1 LTKKLKKQL
10 SSFTLLPI
18 VIVFIFLVVFFI
30 YSIKFNNHFFV
41 VILATQFVILVFLI
55 FFRNRFLQQKTV
67 YDLQEEDRLEEINL
81 LCSKV
86 EKEDFNKESLKVRF
100 EDYSKLKILAEKLSL
115 SETRLEAANVLT
127 EQADELIG
135 KNDATTILYLLDL
148 ETGEPSMISSVHNK
162 AKVNVK
168 SKKGDY
174 LDRWVLKK
182 LKPLLVEDIK
192 SDFRFDTTQGI
203 SKDGGREKRSLIS
216 IPLVLGEKILG
227 VLRVDSPNEKRFSME
242 DLRLLSRIGDLGAV
256 AMESA
261 YLYERIQDLAVKD
274 SLTGLYLRRFLMDRL
289 NSELPREL
297 RSKSDL
303 SLLVVD
309 LDYFKKYNDQ
319 FGHIAGDMVLK
330 KLSEH
335 LVDIFNNP
343 GDIICRYG
351 GEEFVVMLPDCTK
364 IQAKKLAEDL
374 RKKVEETKIILRRE
388 KTKVTVSIGVATF
401 PTDAQIKEELI
412 HKADQAM
419 YQAKRKG
426 RNKVCLS

>member
-1 LTKKLKKQL
+1 M
-10 SSFTLLPI
+10 
-18 VIVFIFLVVFFI
+18 IVFFV
-30 YSIKFNNHFFV
+30 YAIKFNNHFFD
-41 VILATQFVILVFLI
+41 VILVTQLVILIFLV
-55 FFRNRFLQQKTV
+55 FFRNKFLQQKTA
-67 YDLQEEDRLEEINL
+67 YNLQEEDRLEEINL

-86 EKEDFNKESLKVRF
+86 EKEDLNRESLKVRF
-100 EDYSKLKILAEKLSL
+100 GDYSKLKILAEKLSL
-115 SETRLEAANVLT
+115 SATRLDSANILT
-127 EQADELIG
+127 EQTGELIG
-135 KNDATTILYLLDL
+135 KDDATTILYLLDL
-148 ETGEPSMISSVHNK
+148 KTGEPSMISSIHNK
-162 AKVNVK
+162 VKISIK

-174 LDRWVLKK
+174 FDRWIFKK

-192 SDFRFDTTQGI
+192 SDFRFDVAQ
-203 SKDGGREKRSLIS
+203 SVLESEEREKRSFIS
-216 IPLVLGEKILG
+216 IPLILGDKVLGA
-227 VLRVDSPNEKRFSME
+227 LRVDSPNEKRFSME

-261 YLYERIQDLAVKD
+261 HLYERIQDLAVKD

-289 NSELPREL
+289 NAELPRVL
-297 RSKSDL
+297 RRKSNL

-319 FGHIAGDMVLK
+319 FGHIAGDVVLK

-335 LVDIFNNP
+335 LVGIFNNP

-364 IQAKKLAEDL
+364 MQAKELAEDL

-401 PTDAQIKEELI
+401 PMDAQIKEELI

-419 YQAKRKG
+419 YRAKRKG